1 MSELSQAK
9 ILGGIGSLLMLL
21 SFVPTV
27 GGLLGIVGFILVLI
41 AVKYVSDV
49 VGDRSIFNNMLISV
63 ILGIVGIVVGLVVG
77 IISYFSVFGRAMGM
91 PSDFS
96 EWFGR
101 RPAIPEN
108 IISLLVGIIVG
119 MVVIWIFYIISA
131 IFLRKSFAA
140 ISSRLNVKLFG
151 TAALLYLIGSALL
164 IVLVGFVILLVA
176 LIIQTIA
183 FFSIPET
190 LPQQTTI
197 SQPM

>member
-9 ILGGIGSLLMLL
+9 ILGGVGSLLMLL

-27 GGLLGIVGFILVLI
+27 GGLLGIVGFVLVLI

-49 VGDRSIFNNMLISV
+49 VGDRAIFNNMLISV

-77 IISYFSVFGRAMGM
+77 VISFFTVFGRVVGM

-96 EWFGR
+96 EWFG
-101 RPAIPEN
+101 PSQVSPE
-108 IISLLVGIIVG
+108 SIVG
-119 MVVIWIFYIISA
+119 LLIGVILGLVVIWVFYIISA
-131 IFLRKSFAA
+131 IFLRKSFTA

-151 TAALLYLIGSALL
+151 TAALLYLIGAALL

-176 LIIQTIA
+176 LILQTIA

-190 LPQQTTI
+190 PPQQTTI